1 MKLGQAFKM
10 AFKSINNNKGR
21 AFLTMLGIIIGVA
34 SVMAIVSVLMG
45 QNKLTMQLYEA
56 QGTNKVSVYAY
67 LNNGTSV
74 FDDLYDYCLYLNSLG
89 LAEGVTPNANLW
101 DVTVTYGAKN
111 SSTMEQAPQIYLGS
125 DQYSI
130 VNNFQIE
137 QGRDISKIDL
147 DEYNN
152 VCVMGAV
159 AARNF
164 FDLTSP
170 VGQQIRINGIPFT
183 VIGTYVEKMANNV
196 NNSYIDNVIVLPYTA
211 ARALGQGGSNSI
223 SDFYVKASSGKT
235 VNEVVTRLTGFLTGI
250 CGDPND
256 WNNNKGY
263 FSAYSEQQW
272 IDQDNQAA
280 TAMSLVLGGIAAIS
294 LIVGGIGIMNIMLV
308 SVTERTRE
316 IGIRM
321 AIGARKRDIIGQFL
335 IEASVVSCFGGVI
348 GIVLGCFLSAILGNL
363 LMDTI
368 QASYLPA
375 IEQFTVLPSPALII
389 GAFLFSA
396 LLGIIFGL
404 YPANKA
410 SNLQPVDAL
419 RTQ

>member
-280 TAMSLVLGGIAAIS
+280 TAMSLVLGGIDAIS

-308 SVTERTRE
+308 TVTERTKE
-316 IGIRM
+316 IGIRR
-321 AIGARKRDIIGQFL
+321 AIGAERKSIVAQFL
-335 IEASVVSCFGGVI
+335 IEAGMICGIGGII
-348 GIVLGCFLSAILGNL
+348 GAILGTMLTL
-363 LMDTI
+363 LGGKFI
-368 QASYLPA
+368 LK
-375 IEQFTVLPSPALII
+375 FTEPLWPPVPIAL
-389 GAFLFSA
+389 GALVFSVA
-396 LLGIIFGL
+396 LGIIFGM
-404 YPANKA
+404 YPAIKA
-410 SNLQPVDAL
+410 SGLQPVEAL
-419 RTQ
+419 RAE

>member
-10 AFKSINNNKGR
+10 AFKSISNNKGR
-21 AFLTMLGIIIGVA
+21 TFLTMLGIIIGVA

-308 SVTERTRE
+308 TVTERTKE
-316 IGIRM
+316 IGIRR
-321 AIGARKRDIIGQFL
+321 AIGAERKSIVAQFL
-335 IEASVVSCFGGVI
+335 IEAGMICGIGGII
-348 GIVLGCFLSAILGNL
+348 GAILGTMLTL
-363 LMDTI
+363 LGGKFI
-368 QASYLPA
+368 LK
-375 IEQFTVLPSPALII
+375 FTEPLWPPVPIAL
-389 GAFLFSA
+389 GALVFSVA
-396 LLGIIFGL
+396 LGIIFGM
-404 YPANKA
+404 YPAIKA
-410 SNLQPVDAL
+410 SGLQPVEAL
-419 RTQ
+419 RAE

>member
-10 AFKSINNNKGR
+10 AFKSISNNKGR

-45 QNKLTMQLYEA
+45 QNKLTMQPYEA

-308 SVTERTRE
+308 TVTERTKE
-316 IGIRM
+316 IGIRR
-321 AIGARKRDIIGQFL
+321 AIGAERKSIVAQFL
-335 IEASVVSCFGGVI
+335 IEAGMICGIGGII
-348 GIVLGCFLSAILGNL
+348 GAILGTMLTL
-363 LMDTI
+363 LGGKFI
-368 QASYLPA
+368 LK
-375 IEQFTVLPSPALII
+375 FTEPLWPPVPIAL
-389 GAFLFSA
+389 GALVFSVA
-396 LLGIIFGL
+396 LGIIFGM
-404 YPANKA
+404 YPAIKA
-410 SNLQPVDAL
+410 SGLQPVEAL
-419 RTQ
+419 RAE

>member
-45 QNKLTMQLYEA
+45 QNKLTMQLHEA

-308 SVTERTRE
+308 TVTERTKE
-316 IGIRM
+316 IGIRR
-321 AIGARKRDIIGQFL
+321 AIGAERKSIVAQFL
-335 IEASVVSCFGGVI
+335 IEAGMICGIGGII
-348 GIVLGCFLSAILGNL
+348 GAILGTMLTL
-363 LMDTI
+363 LGGKFI
-368 QASYLPA
+368 LK
-375 IEQFTVLPSPALII
+375 FTEPLWPPVPIAL
-389 GAFLFSA
+389 GALVFSVA
-396 LLGIIFGL
+396 LGIIFGM
-404 YPANKA
+404 YPAIKA
-410 SNLQPVDAL
+410 SGLQPVEAL
-419 RTQ
+419 RAE

>member
-10 AFKSINNNKGR
+10 AFKSISNNKGR

-308 SVTERTRE
+308 TVTERTKE
-316 IGIRM
+316 IGIRR
-321 AIGARKRDIIGQFL
+321 AIGAERKSIVAQFL
-335 IEASVVSCFGGVI
+335 IEAGMICGIGGII
-348 GIVLGCFLSAILGNL
+348 GAILGTMLTL
-363 LMDTI
+363 LGGKFI
-368 QASYLPA
+368 LK
-375 IEQFTVLPSPALII
+375 FTEPLWPPVPIAL
-389 GAFLFSA
+389 GALVFSVA
-396 LLGIIFGL
+396 LGIIFGM
-404 YPANKA
+404 YPAIKA
-410 SNLQPVDAL
+410 SGLQPVEAL
-419 RTQ
+419 RAD

>member
-89 LAEGVTPNANLW
+89 LAEGVTPNASLW

-183 VIGTYVEKMANNV
+183 VLGTYVEKMANNV

-308 SVTERTRE
+308 TVTERTKE
-316 IGIRM
+316 IGIRR
-321 AIGARKRDIIGQFL
+321 AIGAERKSIVAQFL
-335 IEASVVSCFGGVI
+335 IEAGMICGIGGII
-348 GIVLGCFLSAILGNL
+348 GAILGTMLTL
-363 LMDTI
+363 LGGKFI
-368 QASYLPA
+368 LK
-375 IEQFTVLPSPALII
+375 FTEPLWPPVPIAL
-389 GAFLFSA
+389 GALVFSVA
-396 LLGIIFGL
+396 LGIIFGM
-404 YPANKA
+404 YPAIKA
-410 SNLQPVDAL
+410 SGLQPVEAL
-419 RTQ
+419 RAE

>member
-10 AFKSINNNKGR
+10 AFKSISNNKGR

-308 SVTERTRE
+308 TVTERTKE
-316 IGIRM
+316 IGIRR
-321 AIGARKRDIIGQFL
+321 AIGAERKSIVAQFL
-335 IEASVVSCFGGVI
+335 IEAGMICGIGGII
-348 GIVLGCFLSAILGNL
+348 GAILGTMLTL
-363 LMDTI
+363 LGGKFI
-368 QASYLPA
+368 LK
-375 IEQFTVLPSPALII
+375 FTEPLWPPVPIAL
-389 GAFLFSA
+389 GALVFSVA
-396 LLGIIFGL
+396 LGIIFGM
-404 YPANKA
+404 YPAIKA
-410 SNLQPVDAL
+410 SGLQPVEAL
-419 RTQ
+419 RAE

>member
-10 AFKSINNNKGR
+10 AFKSISNNKGR

-34 SVMAIVSVLMG
+34 SGMAIVSVLMG

-89 LAEGVTPNANLW
+89 LAEGVTPNASLW

-308 SVTERTRE
+308 TVTERTKE
-316 IGIRM
+316 IGIRR
-321 AIGARKRDIIGQFL
+321 AIGAERKSIVAQFL
-335 IEASVVSCFGGVI
+335 IEAGMICGIGGII
-348 GIVLGCFLSAILGNL
+348 GAILGTMLTL
-363 LMDTI
+363 LGGKFI
-368 QASYLPA
+368 LK
-375 IEQFTVLPSPALII
+375 FTEPLWPPVPIAL
-389 GAFLFSA
+389 GALVFSVA
-396 LLGIIFGL
+396 LGIIFGM
-404 YPANKA
+404 YPAIKA
-410 SNLQPVDAL
+410 SGLQPVEAL
-419 RTQ
+419 RAE

>member
-89 LAEGVTPNANLW
+89 LAEGVTPHANLW

-308 SVTERTRE
+308 TVTERTKE
-316 IGIRM
+316 IGIRR
-321 AIGARKRDIIGQFL
+321 AIGAERKSIVAQFL
-335 IEASVVSCFGGVI
+335 IEAGMICGIGGII
-348 GIVLGCFLSAILGNL
+348 GAILGTMLTL
-363 LMDTI
+363 LGGKFI
-368 QASYLPA
+368 LK
-375 IEQFTVLPSPALII
+375 FTEPLWPPVPIAL
-389 GAFLFSA
+389 GALVFSVA
-396 LLGIIFGL
+396 LGIIFGM
-404 YPANKA
+404 YPAIKA
-410 SNLQPVDAL
+410 SGLQPVEAL
-419 RTQ
+419 RAE

>member
-10 AFKSINNNKGR
+10 AFKSISNNKGR

-45 QNKLTMQLYEA
+45 QNKLTMQMYEA

-223 SDFYVKASSGKT
+223 SDFSVKASSGKT

-308 SVTERTRE
+308 TVTERTKE
-316 IGIRM
+316 IGIRR
-321 AIGARKRDIIGQFL
+321 AIGAERKSIVAQFL
-335 IEASVVSCFGGVI
+335 IEAGMICGIGGII
-348 GIVLGCFLSAILGNL
+348 GAILGTMLTL
-363 LMDTI
+363 LGGKFI
-368 QASYLPA
+368 LK
-375 IEQFTVLPSPALII
+375 FTEPLWPPVPIAL
-389 GAFLFSA
+389 GALVFSVA
-396 LLGIIFGL
+396 LGIIFGM
-404 YPANKA
+404 YPAIKA
-410 SNLQPVDAL
+410 SGLQPVEAL
-419 RTQ
+419 RAE

>member
-308 SVTERTRE
+308 TVTERTKE
-316 IGIRM
+316 IGIRR
-321 AIGARKRDIIGQFL
+321 AIGAERKSIVAQFL
-335 IEASVVSCFGGVI
+335 IEAGMICGIGGII
-348 GIVLGCFLSAILGNL
+348 GAILGTMLTL
-363 LMDTI
+363 LRGNFI
-368 QASYLPA
+368 LK
-375 IEQFTVLPSPALII
+375 FTEPLWPPVPIAL
-389 GAFLFSA
+389 GALVFSVA
-396 LLGIIFGL
+396 LGIIFGM
-404 YPANKA
+404 YPAIKA
-410 SNLQPVDAL
+410 SGLQPVEAL
-419 RTQ
+419 RAE

>member
-211 ARALGQGGSNSI
+211 ARALGQGGSNST
-223 SDFYVKASSGKT
+223 SDFSVKATSG
-235 VNEVVTRLTGFLTGI
+235 
-250 CGDPND
+250 
-256 WNNNKGY
+256 
-263 FSAYSEQQW
+263 
-272 IDQDNQAA
+272 
-280 TAMSLVLGGIAAIS
+280 
-294 LIVGGIGIMNIMLV
+294 
-308 SVTERTRE
+308 
-316 IGIRM
+316 
-321 AIGARKRDIIGQFL
+321 
-335 IEASVVSCFGGVI
+335 
-348 GIVLGCFLSAILGNL
+348 
-363 LMDTI
+363 
-368 QASYLPA
+368 
-375 IEQFTVLPSPALII
+375 
-389 GAFLFSA
+389 
-396 LLGIIFGL
+396 
-404 YPANKA
+404 
-410 SNLQPVDAL
+410 
-419 RTQ
+419 

>member
-211 ARALGQGGSNSI
+211 ARALGQGGSNST

-308 SVTERTRE
+308 TVTERTKE
-316 IGIRM
+316 IGIRR
-321 AIGARKRDIIGQFL
+321 AIGAERKSIVAQFL
-335 IEASVVSCFGGVI
+335 IEAGMICGIGGII
-348 GIVLGCFLSAILGNL
+348 GAILGTMLTL
-363 LMDTI
+363 LGGKFI
-368 QASYLPA
+368 LK
-375 IEQFTVLPSPALII
+375 FTEPLWPPVPIAL
-389 GAFLFSA
+389 GALVFSVA
-396 LLGIIFGL
+396 LGIIFGM
-404 YPANKA
+404 YPAIKA
-410 SNLQPVDAL
+410 SSLQPVEAL
-419 RTQ
+419 RAE

>member
-10 AFKSINNNKGR
+10 AFKSISTNKGR

-56 QGTNKVSVYAY
+56 QGTNTVSVYAY

-89 LAEGVTPNANLW
+89 LADGVTPNSSLW
-101 DVTVTYGAKN
+101 DVTVTYGAK
-111 SSTMEQAPQIYLGS
+111 SSANMDQSPTIYLGS

-130 VNNFQIE
+130 VNNFQIAE
-137 QGRDISKIDL
+137 GRDLSKIDL

-183 VIGTYVEKMANNV
+183 VIGTYVEKMAGNT

-211 ARALGQGGSNSI
+211 ARTLGQSNNI
-223 SDFYVKASSGKT
+223 SDFYVRASSRSA

-256 WNNNKGY
+256 WANQKGY

-280 TAMSLVLGGIAAIS
+280 AAMSMVLGGIAAIS
-294 LIVGGIGIMNIMLV
+294 LVVGGIGIMNIMLV
-308 SVTERTRE
+308 TVTERTRE
-316 IGIRM
+316 IGIRR
-321 AIGARKRDIIGQFL
+321 AIGAERKSIVAQFL
-335 IEASVVSCFGGVI
+335 IESGMICGIGGVI
-348 GIVLGCFLSAILGNL
+348 GVILGTML
-363 LMDTI
+363 TLIGGKFILKFTEPLWPTVTI
-368 QASYLPA
+368 TLG
-375 IEQFTVLPSPALII
+375 ALV
-389 GAFLFSA
+389 FSVA
-396 LLGIIFGL
+396 LGIIFGM
-404 YPANKA
+404 YPAIKA
-410 SNLQPVDAL
+410 SGLQPVEAL
-419 RTQ
+419 RAE